1 MSKENSEEKNKISKD
16 DKGISKYVKERLQ
29 DQQEWYCEKASLNK
43 KRFMRFQTTIIIL
56 GALIPLIVVFDN
68 FAEGLFGKLDVL
80 DGLPGLISAIIA
92 ATIAILAGIDK
103 LTQPQ
108 TNWFNYRSNEE
119 MLKKEEWMYHY
130 LVGPYKGLSKGD
142 AEKQLVER
150 VESVISADIARF
162 AQAEY
167 KKEEDTVSTAKD
179 KKQNN
184 TG

>member
-1 MSKENSEEKNKISKD
+1 MEKSKEVQGIDKYLEK
-16 DKGISKYVKERLQ
+16 RLQ
-29 DQQEWYCEKASLNK
+29 GQQLWYEQKASSSK
-43 KRFMRFQTTIIIL
+43 RRFMRFQTTIIIL
-56 GALIPLIVVFDN
+56 GALIPLIIVFDN
-68 FAEGLFGKLDVL
+68 FAKEIIDFKDIKCLAIFHGLSGF
-80 DGLPGLISAIIA
+80 ISAIIA

-119 MLKKEEWMYHY
+119 MLKKEEWMYRY
-130 LVGPYKGLSKGD
+130 LVGPYRGLSECD

-167 KKEEDTVSTAKD
+167 KKDKDTVSTAKD
-179 KKQNN
+179 KKQNH